1 MTVAVVLAL
10 RLGDGELLAQPE
22 GLRDRVG
29 LPLCETEAV
38 KLPDTLPQPE
48 PELLRLGVGELL
60 GQPEGL
66 RDRVGLPL
74 CESEGV

>member
-1 MTVAVVLAL
+1 M
-10 RLGDGELLAQPE
+10 
-22 GLRDRVG
+22 G
-29 LPLCETEAV
+29 LPLCDTDAV

-48 PELLRLGVGELL
+48 LEALRLGVGEPL
-60 GQPEGL
+60 GLPEGL